1 MKNLSIRIKLTAW
14 FTAALIITSAVTF
27 AAVLWAG
34 KTVLR
39 KTVRDYLV
47 AAVEENVDNI
57 KFVKEKGAEGFFV
70 YIQVEDGYLRIDT
83 DYMDV
88 VNDAYIALCYSDGTM
103 IYGEMPPSVGID
115 MPEFT
120 QSTIRSLKTD
130 DTRYEIYDRKLNIG
144 LPGETLWI
152 RGIVPD
158 TEADTQLRGMVRVSL
173 VILPFVILIC
183 ALSGYLL
190 SGRLLSPII
199 RIKDT
204 AEKISNGAD
213 LGQRI
218 EVANSNDEIGKLAQV
233 FNSMLGRIEK
243 SFETERQFTSDV
255 SHELRT
261 PTAVILA
268 QAEYALEKERTGEDY
283 IEALETIR
291 NQGRRMNNLITDM
304 LDYTRMEQGSERY
317 AFEDCDLSE
326 IVTESIA
333 QITVSDTKE
342 ITLTSDIE
350 SGIQIPGNRLLLS
363 RLMQNLL
370 ENAYR
375 YGKENGKV
383 NVSLKK
389 ETNSIILSV
398 ADDGIGIEKDEQEK
412 IFERFYRSDS
422 SRSVK
427 GTGLGL
433 SMVKRIA
440 ELHSAEIDLRSEP
453 GKGSDFRIIF

>member
-1 MKNLSIRIKLTAW
+1 
-14 FTAALIITSAVTF
+14 
-27 AAVLWAG
+27 
-34 KTVLR
+34 
-39 KTVRDYLV
+39 
-47 AAVEENVDNI
+47 
-57 KFVKEKGAEGFFV
+57 
-70 YIQVEDGYLRIDT
+70 
-83 DYMDV
+83 
-88 VNDAYIALCYSDGTM
+88 
-103 IYGEMPPSVGID
+103 
-115 MPEFT
+115 
-120 QSTIRSLKTD
+120 
-130 DTRYEIYDRKLNIG
+130 
-144 LPGETLWI
+144 
-152 RGIVPD
+152 
-158 TEADTQLRGMVRVSL
+158 MVRVSL

-317 AFEDCDLSE
+317 AFENCDLSE
-326 IVTESIA
+326 IVTESTA

-412 IFERFYRSDS
+412 IFERFYRSDA

-440 ELHSAEIDLRSEP
+440 ELHGAEIDLRSEP